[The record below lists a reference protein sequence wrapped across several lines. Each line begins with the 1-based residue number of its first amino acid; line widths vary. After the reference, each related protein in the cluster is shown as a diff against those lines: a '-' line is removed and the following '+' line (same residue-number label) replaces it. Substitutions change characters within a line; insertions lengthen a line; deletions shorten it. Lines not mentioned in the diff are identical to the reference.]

1 MLALPATTPAPA
13 CAAGSGRIGLALSGG
28 GYRAAAFHLGTLR
41 KLHELGRLA
50 EVDVLSTI
58 SGGSI
63 TGAAYCLHDGPFDA
77 FYDQLQA
84 ALGRDNVIR
93 RVLTS
98 GSCVRFAVF
107 VLALLLPAVGLLFTR
122 WAPAAPLPLLL
133 LFGLL
138 ARYQFRLLPV
148 SDEVERA
155 YEAFFFR
162 GRRLAHLPARPL
174 LAVGASNLQTGRPFT
189 FSRDWMGDST
199 YTYAARP
206 ARFVAAGFPV
216 ARAVAASSCVPFAF
230 TPVRLAR
237 FFYQRPTDADRPD
250 VQPQLIDG
258 GVYDNQGLHKLT
270 QPGSRYACH
279 TILVSDAGAGLGLV
293 ATYPN
298 TAALLLRTVDLFMQR
313 IRNVQ
318 LMDQRFRP
326 GPEGPQRSIAY
337 LALDGQLA
345 QAIPDFIDQL
355 GRGQLP
361 AAVVAARQLRP
372 EWVREPARYR
382 EQLTQH
388 LTELVDYA
396 QVAARDL
403 TPAERAVVTS
413 VGTNLTPLTPAQL
426 TLLSRHAE
434 NLTELQV
441 KLYWPESSRRE

>member
-1 MLALPATTPAPA
+1 MLALP
-13 CAAGSGRIGLALSGG
+13 GLAL
-28 GYRAAAFHLGTLR
+28 
-41 KLHELGRLA
+41 
-50 EVDVLSTI
+50 
-58 SGGSI
+58 
-63 TGAAYCLHDGPFDA
+63 
-77 FYDQLQA
+77 
-84 ALGRDNVIR
+84 
-93 RVLTS
+93 
-98 GSCVRFAVF
+98 
-107 VLALLLPAVGLLFTR
+107 GLLFTR
-122 WAPAAPLPLLL
+122 WAPAAPLPLLGL
-133 LFGLL
+133 ALLL

-148 SDEVERA
+148 SQEIERA
-155 YEAFFFR
+155 YEAFFFQ
-162 GRRLAHLPARPL
+162 GRTLDQLPPRPL
-174 LAVGASNLQTGRPFT
+174 LALSTSNLQTGRPFT

-199 YTYAARP
+199 YTYADRP

-237 FFYQRPTDADRPD
+237 TFYQQPADADRPD

-270 QPGSRYACH
+270 QPGSRYACG

-293 ATYPN
+293 AAYPN
-298 TAALLLRTVDLFMQR
+298 TVALLLRTVDLFMQR

-326 GPEGPQRSIAY
+326 AAEGPGRSIAY
-337 LALDGQLA
+337 LALDGQLE
-345 QAIPDFIDQL
+345 QVIPAFVNQL
-355 GRGQLP
+355 INGQLP

-372 EWVREPARYR
+372 EWQAEPKQHQAQI
-382 EQLTQH
+382 EQY
-388 LTELVDYA
+388 LTELVGYA

-413 VGTNLTPLTPAQL
+413 VGTNLTPLTPAQM

-441 KLYWPESSRRE
+441 KLYWPAPTQPA

>member
-1 MLALPATTPAPA
+1 MSDQLHSTTSAASATPP
-13 CAAGSGRIGLALSGG
+13 CIGLALSGG

-63 TGAAYCLHDGPFDA
+63 TGAAYCLHQGPFEE
-77 FYDQLQA
+77 FYSRMQA
-84 ALGRDNVIR
+84 ALGRCNVLR
-93 RVLTS
+93 HVFT
-98 GSCVRFAVF
+98 CWPFVRFVLL
-107 VLALLLPAVGLLFTR
+107 VLALLLPAAGLLFTR

-133 LFGLL
+133 LLGLL

-148 SDEVERA
+148 SELIERA
-155 YEAFFFR
+155 YEAFFFQ
-162 GRRLAHLPARPL
+162 GRTLDQLPARPL
-174 LAVGASNLQTGRPFT
+174 LALGASNLQTGRPFT

-206 ARFVAAGFPV
+206 ARFVAAGFPI

-237 FFYQRPTDADRPD
+237 AFYQQPADADRPD

-279 TILVSDAGAGLGLV
+279 TLLVSDAGAGLGLV

-298 TAALLLRTVDLFMQR
+298 TVALLLRTVDLFMQR

-326 GPEGPQRSIAY
+326 AAEGPQRSIAY
-337 LALDGQLA
+337 LALDGRLEQV
-345 QAIPDFIDQL
+345 IPDFIEQL
-355 GRGQLP
+355 GRGQVP

-388 LTELVDYA
+388 LAELVGYA

-413 VGTNLTPLTPAQL
+413 VGTNLTPLTPTQL
-426 TLLSRHAE
+426 TLLSRQAE

-441 KLYWPESSRRE
+441 KLYWPAPARAA